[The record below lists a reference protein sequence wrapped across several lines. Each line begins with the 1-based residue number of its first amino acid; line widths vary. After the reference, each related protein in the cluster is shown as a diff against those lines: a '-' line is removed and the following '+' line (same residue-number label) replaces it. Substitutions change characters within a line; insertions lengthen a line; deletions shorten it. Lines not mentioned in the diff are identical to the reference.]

1 MINNIRNFSALKKTK
16 ELLANWWNIDLLIA
30 IKKEGR
36 LFYENPKSF
45 NNPIVKELLNSPVFK
60 RHFMNSLSD
69 QIHRKSK
76 TLEAS
81 QTVLWKQTGMELLVL
96 PLIFPK
102 QYPAP
107 YFKVFVIAV
116 GKIPKTTK
124 KLKSALSYIGLA
136 NKMIEQK
143 IKALKKISSKDFL
156 YIQKLLQIMA
166 DEFKLYFKPIVKEE
180 TSKKTVSVLPSYGY
194 MQGHSPAMQYI
205 FNVLK
210 KLKNYDGSILIEGE
224 PGTGKRLL
232 AKTIHLESIRS
243 HKIFHVQN
251 FSIFKGQF
259 LESTLFANHSKTP
272 KALNHKKSLVEK
284 LNGGTLLINEIGN
297 TSLEFQKQLLNFLK
311 SSLFFSEGLL
321 KNKKYNV
328 RIISSTS
335 HDLKQQV
342 QKGEFL
348 ENLYF
353 AINTMSIKIPP
364 LRYRKT
370 DIPLLLS
377 YFLNKKRR
385 DKSLKISS
393 QALNLLYHYSWPGN
407 IQELE
412 NEIKQ
417 LLSLKKRDQH
427 LFTEKD
433 LSPAIQDYSAK
444 WNSILSEN
452 KNKNLKQTLH
462 LVEKQILLDCLRKNN
477 WNKSRVSQILGIS
490 RTSLIAKTKEYKL
503 NKSKKVA

>member
-1 MINNIRNFSALKKTK
+1 MINSIRNFSALKKIK
-16 ELLANWWNIDLLIA
+16 ELLAHWWHIDLLIA
-30 IKKEGR
+30 VKKEGR

-45 NNPIVKELLNSPVFK
+45 SNPVVKELLSSPVFK

-69 QIHRKSK
+69 KIHGKAKAS
-76 TLEAS
+76 ENS

-96 PLIFPK
+96 PLSFPK
-102 QYPAP
+102 KYPAP

-116 GKIPKTTK
+116 GKMPKSVK

-136 NKMIEQK
+136 GKNIEQK
-143 IKALKKISSKDFL
+143 LKVTKKISSQDFL
-156 YIQKLLQIMA
+156 YIQKMLQLMA
-166 DEFKLYFKPIVKEE
+166 DEFKLYFKPVVKEE
-180 TSKKTVSVLPSYGY
+180 GSNKTVSVLPSYGY

-224 PGTGKRLL
+224 AGTGKRLL

-243 HKIFHVQN
+243 HKPFHVQN
-251 FSIFKGQF
+251 FSIFKGRF
-259 LESTLFANHSKTP
+259 LESTLFGNHSKTP
-272 KALNHKKSLVEK
+272 KALSHKKSLAEK

-297 TSLEFQKQLLNFLK
+297 TSLEFQKQLLSFLK
-311 SSLFFSEGLL
+311 SSLLFNDGLL

-335 HDLKQQV
+335 CDLKEKV

-348 ENLYF
+348 EELYF
-353 AINTMSIKIPP
+353 SINTMSIKIPP

-385 DKSLKISS
+385 DKSLKIS
-393 QALNLLYHYSWPGN
+393 QTALNLLYHYSWPGN

-417 LLSLKKRDQH
+417 WISLKKKDQH
-427 LFTEKD
+427 VFTEKD

-452 KNKNLKQTLH
+452 KNKNLKETLH

-490 RTSLIAKTKEYKL
+490 RTSLIFKTKEYDLMKF
-503 NKSKKVA
+503 KKVA